1 MHFLKIK
8 NTEEITMRKTSVVT
22 EERNKNENDKLVGI
36 NDVFACRIEKN
47 KKIGA
52 IVHVYELLH
61 F

>member
-1 MHFLKIK
+1 
-8 NTEEITMRKTSVVT
+8 MRKTSVVT